1 KAAANPC
8 SAVRRHS
15 RWQLWRPSRRSCGI
29 LSPESADAAL
39 PRTISLLSGIG
50 ALLRRPHPERIVKE
64 GGYPGNNRYVG
75 KVKDIPAELPAPGS
89 NVKKHEIHA
98 PSQMQPADGVAD
110 GPTDDQTERDGRK
123 PRRYARKPRPEEDHH
138 HRLEHQQ
145 SPGAQKLALLEKPV

>member
-1 KAAANPC
+1 GALAGVTAKAGPRPSRAAANPC

-15 RWQLWRPSRRSCGI
+15 RWPLWRPSRRSCGI

-75 KVKDIPAELPAPGS
+75 KVKDIPPELP
-89 NVKKHEIHA
+89 
-98 PSQMQPADGVAD
+98 PSAFTV
-110 GPTDDQTERDGRK
+110 TN
-123 PRRYARKPRPEEDHH
+123 
-138 HRLEHQQ
+138 HQN
-145 SPGAQKLALLEKPV
+145 